1 MNSTHS
7 GDQLWQTMEDN
18 QLDENLLKKKEE
30 WTMFQYS
37 IFFMILIMVFIGVIG
52 CIIYFTKYY
61 K

>member
-37 IFFMILIMVFIGVIG
+37 L
-52 CIIYFTKYY
+52 
-61 K
+61 